1 MNNQKVAI
9 VTGATGGIGKAIVKK
24 LATSGYAL
32 AINYRSDEATANT
45 LVKMVEENGGTALAY
60 QADVSDFETSKA
72 FVMSVL
78 EDLGSIDLLVNN
90 AGITKDQ
97 LMLRMKEN
105 DFDTVMNVNL
115 KGAWNMC
122 KHVTRP
128 MFKQKSGRIVN
139 ITSVIGE
146 MGNAGQANYAAS
158 KAGMIGLTKS
168 LAKEYGKKNITVNAV
183 SPGFIETKMTESLD
197 EAFKETY
204 LKTIPIGR
212 GGTPG
217 EVAELVEFLASEKA
231 AYITGQVIGINGGM
245 YS

>member
-1 MNNQKVAI
+1 MNTQKVAI
-9 VTGATGGIGKAIVKK
+9 VTGATGGIGNALVK
-24 LATSGYAL
+24 
-32 AINYRSDEATANT
+32 T
-45 LVKMVEENGGTALAY
+45 LVKSGFAVVVNYHKDETTANELVRWAGESGGTALAY
-60 QADVSDFETSKA
+60 KADVSDYDASLRLVEHTLA
-72 FVMSVL
+72 TYGAV
-78 EDLGSIDLLVNN
+78 DLLVNN
-90 AGITKDQ
+90 AGITRDQ

>member
-204 LKTIPIGR
+204 LKTIPLGR

-231 AYITGQVIGINGGM
+231 RYITGQVIGINGGM

>member
-9 VTGATGGIGKAIVKK
+9 VTGATGGIGKAIVKT
-24 LATSGYAL
+24 LAASGYAL
-32 AINYRSDEATANT
+32 AINYRSDETTANK
-45 LVKMVEENGGTALAY
+45 LVQTIEENGGTAVAY
-60 QADVSDFETSKA
+60 QADVSDFEASKA
-72 FVMSVL
+72 FVASVL
-78 EDLGSIDLLVNN
+78 EDLGSIGLLVNN

-204 LKTIPIGR
+204 LKTIPLGR

-217 EVAELVEFLASEKA
+217 EVAELVEFLASGKA

>member
-9 VTGATGGIGKAIVKK
+9 VTGATGGIGKAIVKN

-60 QADVSDFETSKA
+60 QADVSDFEASKT
-72 FVMSVL
+72 FVASVL

-128 MFKQKSGRIVN
+128 MFKQKSGSIVN
-139 ITSVIGE
+139 ITSVIGQ

-204 LKTIPIGR
+204 LKTIPLGR

-231 AYITGQVIGINGGM
+231 RYITGQVIGINGGM

>member
-9 VTGATGGIGKAIVKK
+9 VTGATGGIGKAIVKT
-24 LATSGYAL
+24 LAASGYAL
-32 AINYRSDEATANT
+32 AINYRSDETTAND
-45 LVKMVEENGGTALAY
+45 LVKTIEENGGTAVAY
-60 QADVSDFETSKA
+60 QADVSDFEASKA
-72 FVMSVL
+72 FVASVL
-78 EDLGSIDLLVNN
+78 EDLGSIGLLVNN

-204 LKTIPIGR
+204 LKTIPLGR

-217 EVAELVEFLASEKA
+217 EVAELVEFLASGKA

>member
-9 VTGATGGIGKAIVKK
+9 VTGATGGIGKAIVKN

-32 AINYRSDEATANT
+32 AINYRLDEATANT

-60 QADVSDFETSKA
+60 QADVSDFEASKT
-72 FVMSVL
+72 FVASVL

-128 MFKQKSGRIVN
+128 MFKQKSGSIVN
-139 ITSVIGE
+139 ITSVIGQ

-204 LKTIPIGR
+204 LKTIPLGR

-231 AYITGQVIGINGGM
+231 RYITGQVIGINGGM